1 MPKVE
6 IKYRRDIPTH
16 FSDRNVPYCFPR
28 HFEIEATPG
37 DRRDVNVEIHME
49 RSGLGNIGF
58 CLSLQESFDVARA
71 LQIAA
76 EAVVHRLSQDEDEQ
90 ETG

>member
-6 IKYRRDIPTH
+6 IKHRRDIPAH

-28 HFEIEATPG
+28 HFEIEASPG
-37 DRRDVNVEIHME
+37 DRRDVNVELHMK

-58 CLSLQESFDVARA
+58 CLSLQEA
-71 LQIAA
+71 LALA
-76 EAVVHRLSQDEDEQ
+76 GALLGAVESVEGRLSQDEDE
-90 ETG
+90 TG